1 LSHTGE
7 SESVG
12 KVRTEQA
19 DSVFGL
25 GDILEQEPENEESVD
40 DAEREE
46 EEVRNIRNPETNVE
60 IAVIVE
66 GGQFSWSAD
75 FGKPMLNVS
84 NIVLP
89 SGIDEL

>member
-1 LSHTGE
+1 MSHTGE

-12 KVRTEQA
+12 KARTEQA

-46 EEVRNIRNPETNVE
+46 EEVQNLGNPETNGE
-60 IAVIVE
+60 IAVTVE
-66 GGQFSWSAD
+66 GGKFSWSAD
-75 FGKPMLNVS
+75 FGKPILSVS
-84 NIVLP
+84 NIVFP
-89 SGIDEL
+89 SGTDEL